1 MKVYRPIRHCGWVA
15 LLEMAADELGK
26 RAEQSGLAVPP
37 GALLYFSEGRGC
49 CSTYLRS
56 FTAHCHQDYSGCNSA
71 LAAPFWAL
79 PR

>member
-1 MKVYRPIRHCGWVA
+1 M
-15 LLEMAADELGK
+15 EMAADELGK

-37 GALLYFSEGRGC
+37 GALLYCTSVRVMGAAVPKVG
-49 CSTYLRS
+49 S
-56 FTAHCHQDYSGCNSA
+56 FTAHCHQDYSGCYSA